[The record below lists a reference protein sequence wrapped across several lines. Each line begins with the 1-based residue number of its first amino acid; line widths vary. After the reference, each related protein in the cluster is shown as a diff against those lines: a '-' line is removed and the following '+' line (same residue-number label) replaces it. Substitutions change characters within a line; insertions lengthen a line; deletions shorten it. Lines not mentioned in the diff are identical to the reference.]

1 MSKRKS
7 RIHNNPEL
15 LFNKDDFCNNK
26 WRLFRHYQLMACNR
40 FKWYNL
46 PNGIESRHIEK
57 FLFEWGQCFF
67 YKDKNLGLICLPC
80 TSSGMSNIYGDTIHV
95 NVTSYNGRI
104 NKTLSTDEGVKILA
118 NDLMLP
124 TKYFIEHYVQKM
136 DDVETVIKRNLKQQ
150 MKPFVVTATEKN
162 LLSVKNIIDDVNNGE
177 EVVITDKNLSEEGFE
192 GFKLLQTGVEYL
204 IDKLEMERKAVE
216 SELLSFLGL
225 NNVNTE
231 KKERLLTGEI
241 NANNEYTMTNLDLEY
256 KTRKLAC
263 ELINDKFGENIYVEK
278 VVDSFKNIEKR
289 GNDNG

>member
-26 WRLFRHYQLMACNR
+26 GRLFKHYQLMACNR
-40 FKWYNL
+40 FKWHNL

-57 FLFEWGQCFF
+57 FLFECGQCFF

-80 TSSGMSNIYGDTIHV
+80 TNSCSPNIYGDTIQV

-104 NKTLSTDEGVKILA
+104 NKTLSTDKGVRILA

-124 TKYFIEHYVQKM
+124 TRYFIEHYVQKM

-162 LLSVKNIIDDVNNGE
+162 LLSVKNIINDVDNGE

-192 GFKLLQTGVEYL
+192 GFKLLLTGVEYL

-216 SELLSFLGL
+216 SELLSFLGI
-225 NNVNTE
+225 NNVSTE
-231 KKERLLTGEI
+231 KKERLLTDEV
-241 NANNEYTMTNLDLEY
+241 NANNEYTLTNLDLEF

-263 ELINDKFGENIYVEK
+263 DLINEKFDLNIYVEK
-278 VVDSFKNIEKR
+278 VVDSFKNIEK
-289 GNDNG
+289 GGENNG